1 MEQRLNESHL
11 REIRVAKG
19 TENRVF
25 GKRAPQHVLIFA
37 SGEKIRHM
45 TVRPWMAALAFCFLG
60 VFAIGYLGAT
70 SYLVIRDDL
79 IGATMARQ
87 ARMQYDYEDRIAALR
102 AQLDR
107 ITSRQLLDQQVVE
120 QKVEKLLEQQ
130 NALFSRHG
138 KLGSL
143 LNRAE
148 ESGLTAPETP
158 APTAL
163 QPPARERQAS
173 LSGGGGGIQAIEK
186 LLSGETS
193 AAPLQAPAALGYV
206 PLREN
211 IADRADRVFS
221 KVTLSLKTIENEQ
234 LAKIANL
241 TTGASETADAIA
253 AILKRTGVEV
263 ASLDKAADP
272 AAEGVGGPYVAPQ
285 TNVGAFDASLDELDA
300 ALSRLENMRETA
312 RDLPFG
318 NPAPGRP
325 VTSRYG
331 NRIDPFL
338 GRLALHAGIDFQA
351 STGDD
356 VKSTGAGKVIAAG
369 PTSGY
374 GNMVEID
381 HGQGITTR
389 YGHMSR
395 ILVKEGDE
403 VAAGD
408 VIGRAGSTGRSTGPH
423 VHYEVRR
430 DGNPIDPAH
439 FLNAGMKLTTYL
451 N

>member
-1 MEQRLNESHL
+1 M
-11 REIRVAKG
+11 AKG

-25 GKRAPQHVLIFA
+25 GRRTSQHVLILA

-45 TVRPWMAALAFCFLG
+45 TVRPWMAALTFCFFG
-60 VFAIGYLGAT
+60 VFAIGYLAAT

-87 ARMQYDYEDRIAALR
+87 ARMQHDYEDRISALR

-148 ESGLTAPETP
+148 ESGLTSPEAP
-158 APTAL
+158 AS
-163 QPPARERQAS
+163 QPNTKERQAS
-173 LSGGGGGIQAIEK
+173 LTGGSGLNAIEK
-186 LLSGETS
+186 LLSGETF
-193 AAPLQAPAALGYV
+193 AAPLESSRALGYA

-221 KVTLSLKTIENEQ
+221 KVTLSLKNIEKEQ
-234 LAKIANL
+234 LGKIASL
-241 TTGASETADAIA
+241 TTDASETADAMA
-253 AILKRTGVEV
+253 AIIRRTGVDV
-263 ASLDKAADP
+263 AEADKPAGPAAD
-272 AAEGVGGPYVAPQ
+272 GVGGPYMAPQ
-285 TNVGAFDASLDELDA
+285 LNVNGFDASLDELDA
-300 ALSRLENMRETA
+300 ALSRLESVRETA

-318 NPAPGRP
+318 NPAPGHP

-351 STGDD
+351 STGDE
-356 VKSTGAGKVIAAG
+356 VRSTGAGKVISAG

-389 YGHMSR
+389 YGHMSK
-395 ILVKEGDE
+395 ILVKEGDA
-403 VAAGD
+403 VSAAD

-430 DGNPIDPAH
+430 DGNPIDPVH